1 MLALHVPTR
10 HTGPTVLS
18 GWANSTTIS
27 YPVADAGTYS
37 TESELIAIGDD
48 EAAVQD

>member
-1 MLALHVPTR
+1 MLALRVPPR

-18 GWANSTTIS
+18 EWGDSTTIS
-27 YPVADAGTYS
+27 YPVADAGTYT